1 MSTRF
6 RFNKEL
12 NYKLAALEVFLPN
25 QNAFAFVAS
34 LKIYCT
40 SRGVI
45 SFGGGGGGVG
55 GTFHCIFVYLYLLNT
70 KGQLFS
76 PNDYKIAL

>member
-34 LKIYCT
+34 LKIDCT
-40 SRGVI
+40 S
-45 SFGGGGGGVG
+45 GVG